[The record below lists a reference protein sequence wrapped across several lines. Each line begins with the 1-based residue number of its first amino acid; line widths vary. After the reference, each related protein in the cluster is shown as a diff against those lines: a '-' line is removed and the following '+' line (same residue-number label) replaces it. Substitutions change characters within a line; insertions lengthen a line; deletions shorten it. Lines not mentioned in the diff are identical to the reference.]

1 MIIIEGW
8 MDGRWAISDAPLCN
22 LWGDTHS
29 KPLDMVRYGIFT
41 CANSANDIDTRDCL
55 ICRFSWMPIKLI
67 ASRFDEC
74 SARVRSFE
82 YSSFTIAYTDICS
95 CIWISTFAILQSMCL
110 CVCVCIVIQFGLCHS
125 HRCALPLL
133 DDTLH
138 LLIDQ
143 FCREMSVVVV
153 CRRNLPSFFLKHWH
167 DIESIRISI
176 IRNNSTWFNF

>member
-1 MIIIEGW
+1 MEDEPSV
-8 MDGRWAISDAPLCN
+8 MLHCAIYEATLTQS
-22 LWGDTHS
+22 HS
-29 KPLDMVRYGIFT
+29 IWFVMEFSLVRTQPMTLILEIAWFAASLE
-41 CANSANDIDTRDCL
+41 CQSNSLLLALTNVLLEFDRLSIVHSQL
-55 ICRFSWMPIKLI
+55 PIL
-67 ASRFDEC
+67 
-74 SARVRSFE
+74 
-82 YSSFTIAYTDICS
+82 
-95 CIWISTFAILQSMCL
+95 TFAVAFESAHLPFYNRCVCV